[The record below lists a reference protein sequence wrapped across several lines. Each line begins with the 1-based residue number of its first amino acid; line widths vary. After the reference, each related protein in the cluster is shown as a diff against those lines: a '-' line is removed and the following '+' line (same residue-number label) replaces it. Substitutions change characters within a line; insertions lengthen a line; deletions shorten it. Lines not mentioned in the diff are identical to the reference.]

1 MTSLLDGSVAA
12 ARASWWSRGRRD
24 LAEDPERAVGWFLAV
39 GLAGVVAWVSA
50 SSLSTPV
57 PPGVSAAEAGNAYER
72 IVAWPDSAVRL
83 AGVLDP
89 WLPTFA
95 LAGSVLA
102 VSAVLLARR
111 RPLVATASAGLPI
124 AVTTVVLGT
133 YLWSWWLALG
143 AVAVVGALRHP
154 LRAVVPLAASVGVM
168 AIWFAPTFDVVYPG
182 VLGTNSG
189 PGAWKVVVG
198 HSAYVVVATAAS
210 ASLGVWLRSR
220 AGAREAERARE
231 RAVEV
236 ETRSAERARLAR
248 DLHDVVAHHVS
259 LVAVRAESAPFT
271 HPGLDDA
278 ARAVLAEIAADA
290 RSALAELRGVL
301 AVLQRSEAIELA
313 PQPGAG
319 DIDRLVDD
327 ARSAGQ
333 QVEVSGAWD
342 APPAPVGHVL
352 YRCAQEALTNARR
365 HAPGEPVLLEREQP
379 DGSAVLRVSNRV
391 RGVAGGPVV
400 PGRGLIGM
408 AERVESVGGSLV
420 AAVADGRY
428 RLVVSLPVGTDA

>member
-1 MTSLLDGSVAA
+1 MTSVLEGRAA
-12 ARASWWSRGRRD
+12 ADPASWMSRRRRG
-24 LAEDPERAVGWFLAV
+24 LAEEPVRAAGWVLAV
-39 GLAGVVAWVSA
+39 GLAAAVGWVSA
-50 SSLSTPV
+50 PSLSTPV
-57 PPGVSAAEAGNAYER
+57 PPVVTWSEPGNGDGR
-72 IVAWPDSAVRL
+72 LVVWPASAVHL
-83 AGVLDP
+83 AGLVDP
-89 WLPTFA
+89 WLPALA

-102 VSAVLLARR
+102 VAAVLLAQRW
-111 RPLVATASAGLPI
+111 PLVATAIAVLPI
-124 AVTTVVLGT
+124 AVTIVLLGT

-143 AVAVVGALRHP
+143 AVAVVGAVRHP
-154 LRAVVPLAASVGVM
+154 VRAVVPLAASVGVM
-168 AIWFAPTFDVVYPG
+168 AIWLAPTFDVVYPG
-182 VLGTNSG
+182 VVGTNSG

-198 HSAYVVVATAAS
+198 HSAYVVVAAVAS

-220 AGAREAERARE
+220 AGMRDAERARN
-231 RAVEV
+231 RAMEV

-301 AVLQRSEAIELA
+301 AVLQRAESVELA

-319 DIDRLVDD
+319 DVGRLVDD

-333 QVEVSGAWD
+333 QVEESGAWD
-342 APPAPVGHVL
+342 ALPAPVGHVL
-352 YRCAQEALTNARR
+352 YRCVQEALTNARR
-365 HAPGEPVLLEREQP
+365 HAPGEPVLLERERH
-379 DGSAVLRVSNRV
+379 GGVAVLRVSNPV
-391 RGVAGGPVV
+391 RGVAMGPVV

-408 AERVESVGGSLV
+408 AERVESVGGTLA

-428 RLVVSLPVGTDA
+428 RVVVTVPTAVHS